1 MKEEV
6 DIVYLSLPF
15 TAAVAVGT
23 MLSPSYGAALVA
35 GTAIFLALAYFV
47 VRKPRSAAAYA
58 LLMFACGLFCSLTGG
73 LSALSDAASASDWQV
88 AVRARLTA
96 AVEALPFSSDG
107 TAALVKA
114 LALGDR
120 SSLSPEVSAAF
131 RASGASHIL
140 ALSGLHLG
148 IFYMLLSYIMAP
160 LGRSPVVRRAKSLTI
175 ILLSA
180 GYVVIAGASA
190 SLVRALLFIILREGA
205 SMMYRKISLL
215 RILLCAMMIQLMLS
229 PGEIASASFQLSY
242 LAVFGIAL
250 VYPWLSALYPDD
262 GGRFNPV
269 RKVWLLASLSISCQ
283 LFTAPVAW
291 LRFRSFPKYF
301 LLANLLAIPPA
312 TILTASAIGI
322 VVLAPTGWCPGS
334 LITIADFSASLL
346 TSVLQVISG
355 M

>member
-1 MKEEV
+1 M
-6 DIVYLSLPF
+6 YLSMPF

-23 MLSPSYGAALVA
+23 MLSPSHGAASLA
-35 GTAIFLALAYFV
+35 GAAISLSLAYFI
-47 VRKPRSAAAYA
+47 VRKPRSMAAYA
-58 LLMFACGLFCSLTGG
+58 FLMFACGLFCSLAGG
-73 LSALSDAASASDWQV
+73 LSALSDAASAPDWQA
-88 AVRARLTA
+88 AVRGYLKS
-96 AVEALPFSSDG
+96 AVDSLPFSSDG

-120 SSLSPEVSAAF
+120 SSLSPEVTAAF

-148 IFYMLLSYIMAP
+148 IFYLCLSYLMAP
-160 LGRSPVVRRAKSLTI
+160 LGKSPTVRKLKSLI
-175 ILLSA
+175 IIVLSA
-180 GYVVIAGASA
+180 GYVIIAGASA

-215 RILLCAMMIQLMLS
+215 RILLSAMMIQLMLC

-242 LAVFGIAL
+242 LAVGGIAL
-250 VYPWLSALYPDD
+250 IYPWLSVLYPDD
-262 GGRFNPV
+262 GSARFNPV
-269 RKVWLLASLSISCQ
+269 RKIWQLACLSISCQ

-291 LRFRSFPKYF
+291 IRFRSFPKYF

-312 TILTASAIGI
+312 TILTASAIAI
-322 VVLAPTGWCPGS
+322 VVLAPTGWCPS
-334 LITIADFSASLL
+334 FLISVADFFASLL
-346 TSVLQVISG
+346 TKILEIIST